1 MTGPAYPAAQAIAQC
16 VRDHFSRHISAGRE
30 QALDELAPIP
40 DATAVESITDAA
52 FWASLRREEGYSPK
66 ISLAFLPP
74 TQAGPSMIFERPIR
88 LNPGALTR
96 LAPAVERPGIHLGVW
111 RADGDGNVAPV
122 PSNGSEAES
131 PGASL
136 AASDSLVVWGATR
149 TIPGFCFVLEVV
161 APGLLVIKHR
171 SGQGS
176 GKFVNVAVLEGDEIK
191 VLDPQATDFAG
202 SPPLVKSLLGIDGAN
217 PAREPLNVLMQL
229 AVSMR
234 AHGRGGSLLVVPS
247 GNDGWRESIVR
258 PISYGV
264 SPPFSGLGQLIREI
278 EGNRPERNR
287 LDALRRSVDGIAG
300 LTAVDG
306 ATILS
311 DRYDLLAFGAKIR
324 PRGTAEPVERVVS
337 AEPLKG
343 GKPRVMAPAELGGTR
358 HMSAAQFTHDQH
370 DSIAL
375 VASQDGRFT
384 IFAWSP
390 ADDMV
395 HAQRVEALLL

>member
-1 MTGPAYPAAQAIAQC
+1 MTGPAYPAAQVIAPRM
-16 VRDHFSRHISAGRE
+16 RDHFSCHMSAARDQGVE
-30 QALDELAPIP
+30 DLAPQP
-40 DATAVESITDAA
+40 DAEAIELITDAA
-52 FWASLRREEGYSPK
+52 FWASLRHEEGYSPK
-66 ISLAFLPP
+66 ISLAFLAP
-74 TQAGPSMIFERPIR
+74 QHAGQSMIFERPIR
-88 LNPGALTR
+88 LTPAALTR

-111 RADGDGNVAPV
+111 RADTEGRLVTHDVNGTGGSAAPID
-122 PSNGSEAES
+122 PA
-131 PGASL
+131 GASP
-136 AASDSLVVWGATR
+136 LVVWGATR
-149 TIPGFCFVLEVV
+149 TIPSHCFVLEVV

-171 SGQGS
+171 RGEGS

-202 SPPLVKSLLGIDGAN
+202 SPPLVKSLLGIDAPN
-217 PAREPLNVLMQL
+217 PAREPLNILLQL

-234 AHGRGGSLLVVPS
+234 AHARGGSLLMVPAGS
-247 GNDGWRESIVR
+247 DAWRESIVN

-264 SPPFSGLGQLIREI
+264 APPFAELG
-278 EGNRPERNR
+278 R
-287 LDALRRSVDGIAG
+287 LMRDSDGQDPDRRRQDALRRAVDAIAG

-306 ATILS
+306 ATILT
-311 DRYDLLAFGAKIR
+311 DAFDLQAFGAKITR
-324 PRGTAEPVERVVS
+324 RRDARQVERIVA

-343 GKPRVMAPAELGGTR
+343 AVPRVIAPAELGGTR
-358 HMSAAQFTHDQH
+358 HMSAAQFAHDQH

-390 ADDMV
+390 ADEMV